1 MDDPR
6 IILARV
12 VPQDGP
18 ALVAA
23 NLASIALHEPWVS
36 PCRDLDTF
44 AAYRA
49 ACDGERKIGLIA
61 RERTS
66 GAIVG
71 VVNVSE
77 IVRGAFQ
84 SAYLGYYGMAG
95 FEGRGL
101 MREALALAIEECFGP
116 LALHRLEANIQPANR
131 RSLALV
137 QALGFR
143 NEGFS
148 PRYLKIGG
156 EWRDHERF
164 AILAEEWAERGPM
177 NRESV
182 FERSGSGSGE
192 EIRPLGNES

>member
-1 MDDPR
+1 MDEPR
-6 IILARV
+6 IVLAPV
-12 VPQDGP
+12 ASHDGP
-18 ALVAA
+18 GLVAA

-36 PCRDLDTF
+36 PCRDRDAF
-44 AAYRA
+44 EAYRA
-49 ACDGERKIGLIA
+49 ACDGERKIGFIA
-61 RERTS
+61 RERAS
-66 GAIVG
+66 GAIIG
-71 VVNVSE
+71 VVNASE

-101 MREALALAIEECFGP
+101 MREALALVIAECFGP
-116 LALHRLEANIQPANR
+116 LGLHRLEANIQPANR

-156 EWRDHERF
+156 EWRDHERW
-164 AILAEEWAERGPM
+164 AILAEEWR
-177 NRESV
+177 R
-182 FERSGSGSGE
+182 
-192 EIRPLGNES
+192 